1 MPEPSPATSASSGE
15 ATRRQF
21 LTVAL
26 ATAAGVATIRLAG
39 LGLDFSQPL
48 AAANQFGGMFELGP
62 LADLPAAGE
71 SPLNHAEGRFYLV
84 RSEKGLL
91 AVHKV
96 CTHLDCLLGWDEQNG
111 RYLCPC
117 HGSQFAADGQ
127 VLSGPAER
135 SLNRFVVRLTAS
147 DGTIIAET
155 DGMTGSPLSIA
166 VFDQPEAGPDDDA
179 LETDDAPQAKP
190 LPEVLVW
197 VDTGRKIV
205 SSDES

>member
-1 MPEPSPATSASSGE
+1 MTDHSPSSSIASGE
-15 ATRRQF
+15 STRRQF
-21 LTVAL
+21 LTVVL
-26 ATAAGVATIRLAG
+26 ATAAGVATIRFAG
-39 LGLDFSQPL
+39 LGLDFSQPA
-48 AAANQFGGMFELGP
+48 AAANQFGGVFELGP
-62 LADLPAAGE
+62 LTDLPAVGE
-71 SPLNHAEGRFYLV
+71 APLNHAEGRFYLV
-84 RSEKGLL
+84 RTEEGLL

-117 HGSQFAADGQ
+117 HGSQFAPDGQ

-135 SLNRFVVRLTAS
+135 SLNHFVVRLTAS

-155 DGMTGSPLSIA
+155 DGMTGSPLPIPVS
-166 VFDQPEAGPDDDA
+166 DQPEASPDDDA
-179 LETDDAPQAKP
+179 PKRDDAPQAEP

-205 SSDES
+205 SFDES

>member
-1 MPEPSPATSASSGE
+1 MTDHSPASSTSSGE
-15 ATRRQF
+15 PTRRQF

-26 ATAAGVATIRLAG
+26 ATAAGVATIRFAG
-39 LGLDFSQPL
+39 LGLDFSRPA
-48 AAANQFGGMFELGP
+48 AAANQFGGVFELGP
-62 LADLPAAGE
+62 LTDLPAVGE
-71 SPLNHAEGRFYLV
+71 PPLNHAEGRFYLV
-84 RSEKGLL
+84 RTEEGLL

-117 HGSQFAADGQ
+117 HGSQFAPDGQ

-135 SLNRFVVRLTAS
+135 SLNRFVVRLTTDEEALV
-147 DGTIIAET
+147 AET
-155 DGMTGSPLSIA
+155 DGVTGAPLA
-166 VFDQPEAGPDDDA
+166 VPVSDQPEAGPDDDA
-179 LETDDAPQAKP
+179 AETDDAPQAEP

-205 SSDES
+205 SPNES